1 VNLQGFAIFEVA
13 GWRVRKQPGASDW
26 KRKSM
31 RFPKYRKHSSRDYAI
46 VEIGGKRISLAKF
59 GKYQSLASKAAYRRL
74 MAASVV
80 EATNEEIAARI
91 DTPSR
96 VTVSQLIVEYMAY
109 ASTRYVKRGEPTTEV
124 RLMQTALKPLGDRH
138 GARRVDEIS
147 VPQVIQARDA
157 WRAKGICR
165 RKINQHVGRIK
176 RVWRWGLERGLVP
189 ADNFQSISS
198 ISGLRPGE
206 AYDPPRVVP
215 ISKDRVLAIK
225 GKVTPPIWAMIR
237 LQWLTGM
244 RPGEVLT
251 MRWCDINLE
260 GRVWEYR
267 PQSHKTEHH
276 GAERV
281 VYLGPRSQ
289 RLLKRWKCAPTEY
302 IFSPVA
308 GRNAFAGR
316 GSVRGKVTRHRLR
329 ECYTTI
335 GYSSAIRR
343 ACRKVW
349 PAPDGLTK
357 QQIRDWHKAHHWNPN
372 RLRHAAAT
380 RIRARHG
387 IEQARVL
394 LGHRAMATT
403 EIYAERDQRQAR
415 RIAHHLS

>member
-1 VNLQGFAIFEVA
+1 
-13 GWRVRKQPGASDW
+13 
-26 KRKSM
+26 M
-31 RFPKYRKHSSRDYAI
+31 RLPKYRKHSTRDYAI

-59 GKYQSLASKAAYRRL
+59 GKYQSASSKAAFRRVV
-74 MAASVV
+74 AESVLGETIA
-80 EATNEEIAARI
+80 EATARL
-91 DTPSR
+91 DPPAELP
-96 VTVSQLIVEYMAY
+96 VAQLITEYLAF
-109 ASTRYVKRGEPTTEV
+109 ASTRYVKNGAPTSEL
-124 RLMQTALKPLGDRH
+124 RLLQTALKPLGDRFGQRAVH
-138 GARRVDEIS
+138 EIG
-147 VPQVIQARDA
+147 VPQVIQVRDA
-157 WRAKGICR
+157 WRTKGTCR

-176 RVWRWGLERGLVP
+176 RAWRWGLERGLVP
-189 ADNFQSISS
+189 PGNFQSVNS

-206 AYDPPRVVP
+206 AYDPPKVIPVN
-215 ISKDRVLAIK
+215 KDRVLAIK

-244 RPGEVLT
+244 RPGEVLI
-251 MRWCDINLE
+251 MRWCDITKRK
-260 GRVWEYR
+260 GVWEYR
-267 PQSHKTEHH
+267 PHTHKTEHH
-276 GAERV
+276 GEERV

-289 RLLKRWKCAPTEY
+289 RILKRWKCAPTEY
-302 IFSPVA
+302 IFTPTA

-316 GSVRGKVTRHRLR
+316 GSVRGRVSRHRLR
-329 ECYTTI
+329 ACYTTI

-349 PAPDGLTK
+349 PAPEGFTK
-357 QQIRDWHKAHHWNPN
+357 QQRREWHQAHHWNPN

-415 RIAHHLS
+415 RIAHDLS